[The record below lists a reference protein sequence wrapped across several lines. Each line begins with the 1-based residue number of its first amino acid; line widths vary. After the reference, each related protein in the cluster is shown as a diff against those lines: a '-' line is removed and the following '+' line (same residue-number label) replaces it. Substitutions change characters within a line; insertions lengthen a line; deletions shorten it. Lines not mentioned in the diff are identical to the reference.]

1 MVRKFISMV
10 GRIADKTGYYNTR
23 SVAHYR
29 SYGHNGAG
37 TVRVC
42 KYAWRD
48 GNFWYLSNVSLRC
61 EFVRIHFP
69 CTAFFVVLLWTPSV
83 PRSHEQMRRIK
94 EGKKIVFPI
103 LIHEI
108 ASTKK
113 QNHPRNSPKQKA
125 PNISKIV
132 TGMWTLLAQRRRR
145 NNSRVYLCIRICQM
159 SL

>member
-69 CTAFFVVLLWTPSV
+69 CTAFFLSFSFGHQVFPGRTNKCDESK
-83 PRSHEQMRRIK
+83 K
-94 EGKKIVFPI
+94 EKKIVFPI

-132 TGMWTLLAQRRRR
+132 IWNVDVVGATETTK
-145 NNSRVYLCIRICQM
+145 
-159 SL
+159 